1 MNKLMNKTNYR
12 KFFVSITKYLN
23 ILIKPSFGQDL
34 TANHMLTD
42 YSHFTLLVPGILFNN
57 VYSLIKYTNHEM

>member
-1 MNKLMNKTNYR
+1 MNKLMNKNKTNYG
-12 KFFVSITKYLN
+12 KFSVSITKYLN

-42 YSHFTLLVPGILFNN
+42 YSHFNLVP
-57 VYSLIKYTNHEM
+57 YTLD